1 MENSKEGQKD
11 VEYKMQAL
19 SLVNWAQALA
29 LIGHQKS
36 DWFISLPVWFSMV
49 YTLFKY
55 YGNSGN
61 LDLRGEGGGN
71 SLSV

>member
-1 MENSKEGQKD
+1 
-11 VEYKMQAL
+11 
-19 SLVNWAQALA
+19 
-29 LIGHQKS
+29 
-36 DWFISLPVWFSMV
+36 MV

-71 SLSV
+71 SLSVLQKSRKALPDRNSIFRVKDWIEMMS